1 MGNDH
6 EIGHKADIAKRT
18 YGETSNNILALITQ
32 TFDGVSE
39 SRLEMNKV
47 YPKIYK
53 KVTSNSVGAS
63 QDVATLL
70 GMFWQL
76 HLAYE
81 PGYTSQMLKN
91 NNDSD
96 KNNDSYYAKMN
107 RLYRNL
113 TDTEQKLDKDQLLIR
128 KASEA
133 AGKDLRE
140 FFASWGLIA
149 DENMQLFIFS
159 KNSVKM
165 KEKQEKYSI

>member
-1 MGNDH
+1 MNRIMLSQAKQYQIKLNPGEN
-6 EIGHKADIAKRT
+6 EIKIDK
-18 YGETSNNILALITQ
+18 LI
-32 TFDGVSE
+32 
-39 SRLEMNKV
+39 
-47 YPKIYK
+47 K

-91 NNDSD
+91 N
-96 KNNDSYYAKMN
+96 SYYAKMN

-113 TDTEQKLDKDQLLIR
+113 TTDEEKMDKDQLLIL

-133 AGKDLRE
+133 AGKDLRG
-140 FFASWGLIA
+140 FFASWGLVA
-149 DENMQLFIFS
+149 NDTTKVYLQQLMEKGKITTETS
-159 KNSVKM
+159 KNL
-165 KEKQEKYSI
+165 

>member
-1 MGNDH
+1 MNRIMLNQAQQYQIKLNPGEN
-6 EIGHKADIAKRT
+6 EIKIDK
-18 YGETSNNILALITQ
+18 LI
-32 TFDGVSE
+32 
-39 SRLEMNKV
+39 
-47 YPKIYK
+47 K

-91 NNDSD
+91 
-96 KNNDSYYAKMN
+96 DSYYVKMN

-113 TDTEQKLDKDQLLIR
+113 TTDEEKMDKDQLLIL

-133 AGKDLRE
+133 AGKDLRG
-140 FFASWGLIA
+140 FFASWGLVA
-149 DENMQLFIFS
+149 NDTTKVYL
-159 KNSVKM
+159 
-165 KEKQEKYSI
+165 

>member
-1 MGNDH
+1 MNRIMLNQAQQYQIKLNPGEN
-6 EIGHKADIAKRT
+6 EIKIDK
-18 YGETSNNILALITQ
+18 LI
-32 TFDGVSE
+32 
-39 SRLEMNKV
+39 
-47 YPKIYK
+47 K

-91 NNDSD
+91 NTD
-96 KNNDSYYAKMN
+96 KDLKNDSYYVKMN

-113 TDTEQKLDKDQLLIR
+113 TTDEEKMDKDQLLIL

-133 AGKDLRE
+133 AGKDLRG
-140 FFASWGLIA
+140 FFASWGLVA
-149 DENMQLFIFS
+149 NDTTKVYLQQLMEKGKITTETS
-159 KNSVKM
+159 KNL
-165 KEKQEKYSI
+165 